1 MWFFFDLPTTK
12 RPQRIQLRSLFF
24 SQYNWTYL
32 TFATLIAKSESQFR
46 ILQRAFCKRKETVT
60 NGKRW
65 NSYHLPRITAS
76 DSREELGVI
85 CVFLFLHTERTSL
98 PFGHPLQS
106 SKCTFLCCKI
116 FMQNLVR
123 SAFRVERHAAAYSA
137 TLLDVRLLSCIS
149 YKVNK
154 THFCTSTSFSF
165 SYLTW

>member
-1 MWFFFDLPTTK
+1 MRKPISNFTK
-12 RPQRIQLRSLFF
+12 SV
-24 SQYNWTYL
+24 
-32 TFATLIAKSESQFR
+32 
-46 ILQRAFCKRKETVT
+46 LQKE
-60 NGKRW
+60 GDCYKW
-65 NSYHLPRITAS
+65 EKMKLYHLPRITAS

-116 FMQNLVR
+116 LMQNLVT
-123 SAFRVERHAAAYSA
+123 SLFRVERHAAAYSA
-137 TLLDVRLLSCIS
+137 TLLDVKLLSCIS

-165 SYLTW
+165 SYLT